1 MGFGKYNTFY
11 VFVVFFLISF
21 SQHSFS
27 QEKPDGLDVMLSPR
41 ITIGYTFGA
50 GINCGLD
57 LGVGV
62 YRIKDIMTGVNFSYY
77 FVFVDQSNHQIKGI
91 TLTAETK
98 YISGKVGIGAVSKK
112 WGLRNVNKAST
123 PGIMVDFSA
132 SADAYKAPWIGFKAF
147 IFDRSK
153 WMFHELPSY
162 TSAYGY
168 FKTQE
173 IEIYKQ
179 EDESSDGQ

>member
-57 LGVGV
+57 LGCWCLQDK
-62 YRIKDIMTGVNFSYY
+62 RYY
-77 FVFVDQSNHQIKGI
+77 
-91 TLTAETK
+91 
-98 YISGKVGIGAVSKK
+98 
-112 WGLRNVNKAST
+112 
-123 PGIMVDFSA
+123 
-132 SADAYKAPWIGFKAF
+132 
-147 IFDRSK
+147 DRRK
-153 WMFHELPSY
+153 F
-162 TSAYGY
+162 
-168 FKTQE
+168 
-173 IEIYKQ
+173 
-179 EDESSDGQ
+179 

>member
-1 MGFGKYNTFY
+1 MGFVKQIILYISIAF
-11 VFVVFFLISF
+11 FVVFGSY
-21 SQHSFS
+21 SSYS
-27 QEKPDGLDVMLSPR
+27 QENENGLDVMVSPR

-50 GINCGLD
+50 GINCGLE

-62 YRIKDIMTGVNFSYY
+62 YRINEIMTGVNFSYY
-77 FVFVDQSNHQIKGI
+77 FVFVDQSSHRIKGI
-91 TLTAETK
+91 SLTAETK
-98 YISGKVGIGAVSKK
+98 YISGKLGIGAVSKK

-179 EDESSDGQ
+179 EETNSSSQ